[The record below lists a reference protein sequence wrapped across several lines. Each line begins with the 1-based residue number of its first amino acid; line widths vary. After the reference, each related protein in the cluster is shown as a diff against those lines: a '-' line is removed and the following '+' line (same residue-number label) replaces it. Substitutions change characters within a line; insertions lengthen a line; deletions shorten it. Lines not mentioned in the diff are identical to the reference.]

1 MFRFMMV
8 YLTLKRD
15 FLSVLQ
21 DFPLILK
28 TQNTRMALLIMYQ
41 ENKKYLLELYESLFI
56 FRYRPSMNQTIF
68 KSGIVVKT

>member
-28 TQNTRMALLIMYQ
+28 TQNTRMALLIMYH
-41 ENKKYLLELYESLFI
+41 ENKKYLLEL
-56 FRYRPSMNQTIF
+56 
-68 KSGIVVKT
+68 